1 MKALTEVQAE
11 ATGSAWFGRAIAGM
25 RVLFGLVFLSNGLAK
40 LAPPGFS
47 GSPFGFVIDAA
58 GARGFLEFEV
68 LPGGARADGH
78 PVALYRSLVEE
89 VILPNYEIFGPLI
102 GLAEAGAGLLLVL
115 GLLTPIGALGA
126 ASLQLH
132 LHFMTLFNNK
142 FLWEYPIYWVPLVA
156 LALIRAGR
164 WYGVDERLARRRPGG
179 WWW

>member
-11 ATGSAWFGRAIAGM
+11 AAGSAWFGRAIAGI
-25 RVLFGLVFLSNGLAK
+25 RVMFGLVFLSNGLAK
-40 LAPPGFS
+40 LVPGVS
-47 GSPFGFVIDAA
+47 GTPFGFFVDAA
-58 GARGFLEFEV
+58 GARDILEFEV
-68 LPGGARADGH
+68 LPGGAHADGH
-78 PVALYRSLVEE
+78 PVGLYRSLVEE
-89 VILPNYEIFGPLI
+89 VILPNYELFGPLI
-102 GLAEAGAGLLLVL
+102 GVAEAGAGVLLVT

-126 ASLQLH
+126 ATLQLH

-164 WYGVDERLARRRPGG
+164 WYGLDERLARRRPGA